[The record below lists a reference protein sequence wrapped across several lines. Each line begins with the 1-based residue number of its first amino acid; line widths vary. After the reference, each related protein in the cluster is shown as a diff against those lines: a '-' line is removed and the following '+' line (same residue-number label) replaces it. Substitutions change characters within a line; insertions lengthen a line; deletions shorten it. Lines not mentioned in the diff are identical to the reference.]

1 MNVRSYVFESVGG
14 ADLLIQDS
22 DIKRS
27 FVGDERN
34 IQITGES
41 LGGGTYTVLYRVPKG
56 SVFIEHVGNATS
68 TDCVVLAGK
77 GAPIIEALKI
87 TFQNTVGN
95 PKIIL
100 NAWVRG
106 I

>member
-1 MNVRSYVFESVGG
+1 MNVRTYEFESVGG
-14 ADLLIQDS
+14 ADLSIQDS
-22 DIKRS
+22 NIDRS
-27 FVGDERN
+27 FVRDERN
-34 IQITGES
+34 IQITGEN

-56 SVFIEHVGNATS
+56 SVFIEHVSGATS
-68 TDCVVLAGK
+68 SDCVVLAGK